1 MISPVVPVVPVIYR
15 YVANKQ
21 PSQRMNSAA
30 VSMLA
35 RPHTARAP
43 EDQKRDL
50 LIFLIGGLIFTVC
63 QSGNWNGNLNEFHT
77 RNHHKPPRSVSLVP
91 VVAHIVMQIK
101 NHLCAN
107 LFHRNSPVV
116 LLARSWR
123 SCIVSTPI
131 CYAARFISLSVEEAD
146 DLNAASVAA

>member
-1 MISPVVPVVPVIYR
+1 MISPVVPVIYL

-21 PSQRMNSAA
+21 PSQWMNSAA
-30 VSMLA
+30 VSMLDW
-35 RPHTARAP
+35 PHTAIAP
-43 EDQKRDL
+43 QDQKRDL

-77 RNHHKPPRSVSLVP
+77 RNHHK
-91 VVAHIVMQIK
+91 AHDRYLYCLLLPTLSCRLK

-107 LFHRNSPVV
+107 LFHRNSPLV

-146 DLNAASVAA
+146 DLNAASIAA